1 MITLTKID
9 GTKVMVNAEEIETI
23 ETQHDTTIT
32 LKSGRKIV
40 VRNTDEEIRQLT
52 IQYKREIFSQNL
64 NPKI

>member
-40 VRNTDEEIRQLT
+40 VRETSEEIRQLT
-52 IQYKREIFSQNL
+52 IEYKKEIFSQ
-64 NPKI
+64 K